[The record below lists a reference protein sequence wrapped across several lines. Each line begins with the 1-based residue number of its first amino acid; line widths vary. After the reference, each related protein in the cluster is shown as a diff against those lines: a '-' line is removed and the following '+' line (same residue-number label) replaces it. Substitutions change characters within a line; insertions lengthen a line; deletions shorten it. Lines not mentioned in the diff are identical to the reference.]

1 MMRTGHCGSTLE
13 LLMNFKDKR
22 LWYVVAGVV
31 VLLILFFVFSGPSGE
46 PEAPASPPATTQ

>member
-1 MMRTGHCGSTLE
+1 
-13 LLMNFKDKR
+13 MNFKDKR